1 MSHRNLP
8 RLAISF
14 VILATILTAGVS
26 AFNRTWAVVLPK
38 PAPKPAL
45 GINLSG
51 PSDWNTELPL
61 CDVFRFSRTWISQR
75 HGSAWGKGPALPFD
89 KNGYVTALE
98 PDCFA
103 ETPLCTIEDGHYPTG
118 IYTVIYEGTGT
129 IEFSKGR
136 VLSTRPGRI
145 EVEIDSAKGGFFLRL
160 KSTMPKDHVRNI
172 RVYLPGTEK
181 LAQSNPWR
189 PAFLKQWEGM
199 ACIRFMD
206 LQMTNNSTLAR
217 WEDRPTLQDSTWTVK
232 GLPVEMLCDLANR
245 LKSDAWFCIPHSADD
260 DYVRQF
266 AKLVR
271 EKLDPNRRAYIE
283 YSNEIWN
290 SMFSQH
296 RYAAAEGKRLGFSDK
311 DWQAAWRYTGH
322 RSVEIFKIWD
332 TEFGD
337 QARSRLVRVL
347 PSQASNAYVSRQ
359 VAGWEKA
366 SEHADVLAIAPYLSM
381 NVPQDGK
388 LLKASQVAEW
398 SNEQVFEHLEKIALP
413 ECLKWIADNRK
424 VADEHGL
431 KLVCYEAGQH
441 LVGIGGAENN
451 EKLTRL
457 LMSANAD
464 PRMGELYKR
473 YYAGWESLGGD
484 LLCHFSSM
492 GRWSK
497 WGSWGLLQHYDDA
510 PKKSPKLMETLNWA
524 ARLGQKVTVD

>member
-1 MSHRNLP
+1 M
-8 RLAISF
+8 
-14 VILATILTAGVS
+14 
-26 AFNRTWAVVLPK
+26 
-38 PAPKPAL
+38 
-45 GINLSG
+45 
-51 PSDWNTELPL
+51 
-61 CDVFRFSRTWISQR
+61 FRFSRTWISQR
-75 HGSAWGKGPALPFD
+75 HGSAWGKGPSLPFD

-181 LAQSNPWR
+181 LAQSNAWR

-271 EKLDPNRRAYIE
+271 EKLAPNRRAYIE

-311 DWQAAWRYTGH
+311 DWEAAWRYTGH

-464 PRMGELYKR
+464 PRMGEIYKR